1 MAHDRPLRV
10 LVLAYYFPPM
20 GLSGVQRIAKLVK
33 YLPENGV
40 DVTVLTVHPG
50 AYFAFDETLEAEVNA
65 SGATIVRTRSLDPTQ
80 WMGGRRTVG
89 LPAESR
95 RSRLSRAAEWIFQPD
110 NKIGWYPFAV
120 KEGRRILDRTPHD
133 LIYATAPPYTSLL
146 VGAHLAR
153 ACSLPLVLDF
163 RDDWVGNPRHTY
175 PTEWHKQFAVRMEGR
190 VLEQAERIH
199 VVNRLIGDQLA
210 TRHPGA
216 SDRIFVVPQGFDPDD
231 FASDVHAQSSVET
244 RDDHL
249 PDATCTFLYSGIFY
263 DVQRPDV
270 FLRAFAAA
278 CAASPAFRRDA
289 RARFAGLVPPHMDR
303 LVGELGIAPQV
314 EVLGYLDHDAV
325 VRNQLDADV
334 LWMTIGRRVGSEGIS
349 TGKLYEYLGA
359 GKPILGLVPE
369 GVARET
375 LEASGIGY
383 VCDPDSVEEVAA
395 MLLRLFG
402 LWQEHRLPGPAP
414 ATFLETYNRCEQAR
428 QMAHIFQSLVP
439 FT

>member
-1 MAHDRPLRV
+1 MARDRPLRV

-40 DVTVLTVHPG
+40 DVTVLTVRPG
-50 AYFAFDETLEAEVNA
+50 AYFAFDETLESEVNA

-80 WMGGRRTVG
+80 WMGGQRTIG

-95 RSRLSRAAEWIFQPD
+95 RSRLSRAAEWVFQPD
-110 NKIGWYPFAV
+110 NKVGWYPFAV
-120 KEGRRILDRTPHD
+120 REGRQVLDRTPHD
-133 LIYATAPPYTSLL
+133 LVYATAPPYTSLL
-146 VGAHLAR
+146 VGARLAH
-153 ACSLPLVLDF
+153 AYSLPLVLDF

-175 PTEWHKQFAVRMEGR
+175 PTGWHRQLAVRMEGR
-190 VLEQAERIH
+190 VLEQADRIH
-199 VVNRLIGDQLA
+199 VVNRLIGDQLSE
-210 TRHPGA
+210 RHPGV
-216 SDRIFVVPQGFDPDD
+216 SGRIFEVPQGFDPAD
-231 FASDVHAQSSVET
+231 FASDIQSGPSI
-244 RDDHL
+244 
-249 PDATCTFLYSGIFY
+249 DAREPTCTFLYTGIFY
-263 DVQRPDV
+263 DVQRPDI

-278 CAASPAFRRDA
+278 RVASPAFRLHA
-289 RARFAGLVPPHMDR
+289 RAHFAGLVPPDMDR

-314 EVLGYLDHDAV
+314 RVLGYLDHEAV
-325 VRNQLDADV
+325 VRNQRDADI
-334 LWMTIGRRVGSEGIS
+334 LWMTIGRREGSEGIS
-349 TGKLYEYLGA
+349 TGKLYEYFGA
-359 GKPILGLVPE
+359 GKPILGLVPK

-383 VCDPDSVEEVAA
+383 VCDPDSVEEVAS

-402 LWQEHRLPGPAP
+402 LWEKNSLPGSAS
-414 ATFLETYNRCEQAR
+414 ASFLETFDRSEQAR